1 MRKRD
6 TMIAN
11 YAMKIDVKSPYI
23 DDSVLNEIRDFM
35 GEEGDATIAD
45 LVSIYL
51 TNTPKTIALVGDDLT
66 TENLDSLKAHVHSL
80 KGSSAG
86 VGVIGISSLCKEIEE
101 CLSSG
106 TLDEVYGRFDRILS
120 IFHQVEKEFR
130 YLL

>member
-1 MRKRD
+1 
-6 TMIAN
+6 MIAT
-11 YAMKIDVKSPYI
+11 YAMKIDVRSPFI

-51 TNTPKTIALVGDDLT
+51 TNTPKTIAKVGEDLKNDDM
-66 TENLDSLKAHVHSL
+66 ESLKAHIHAL

-101 CLSSG
+101 CIHTGHSDGIYS
-106 TLDEVYGRFDRILS
+106 RFEKILNV
-120 IFHQVEKEFR
+120 FHQVDTEFR
-130 YLL
+130 ELL